1 MIVITK
7 RRFTKKYVVGGAG
20 IFDTISG
27 FVKRMLT
34 SNAARQ
40 VAATAVSAGKDAA
53 KEIGKKAIDVGK
65 TVAINAGKRLVDKAA
80 AKMFAPQPTV
90 LSQRSE
96 DLLKGLI
103 APHGNTTLDRKSE
116 ETLQNLIYSQPSANI
131 NNLLSG
137 TGGAISIRDF
147 VRGSGM
153 KWA

>member
-7 RRFTKKYVVGGAG
+7 RRFAKRYAVGGAG

-34 SNAARQ
+34 SNAA
-40 VAATAVSAGKDAA
+40 T
-53 KEIGKKAIDVGK
+53 EIGKKAIE
-65 TVAINAGKRLVDKAA
+65 TVAINVGKRLVDKAA
-80 AKMFAPQPTV
+80 EKMFAPRPQ
-90 LSQRSE
+90 
-96 DLLKGLI
+96 
-103 APHGNTTLDRKSE
+103 GNTELSEKSK

-137 TGGAISIRDF
+137 NGGAISIRDL

>member
-7 RRFTKKYVVGGAG
+7 RRFAKRYAVGGAG

-27 FVKRMLT
+27 FFKRMLS
-34 SNAARQ
+34 SNAVRQ
-40 VAATAVSAGKDAA
+40 VAANALSAGKDAA
-53 KEIGKKAIDVGK
+53 TEIGKKAIDVGK

-80 AKMFAPQPTV
+80 VKMFAPHPQ
-90 LSQRSE
+90 
-96 DLLKGLI
+96 
-103 APHGNTTLDRKSE
+103 GNTELSEKSK

-137 TGGAISIRDF
+137 NGGAISIRDL

>member
-7 RRFTKKYVVGGAG
+7 RRFAKRYAVGGAG

-34 SNAARQ
+34 SNAA
-40 VAATAVSAGKDAA
+40 T
-53 KEIGKKAIDVGK
+53 EIGKKAIE

-80 AKMFAPQPTV
+80 AKMFTP
-90 LSQRSE
+90 
-96 DLLKGLI
+96 
-103 APHGNTTLDRKSE
+103 PHGNTALSQKSK
-116 ETLQNLIYSQPSANI
+116 ETLQNLIYSHPSANI

-137 TGGAISIRDF
+137 NGGAISIRDL

-153 KWA
+153 KSV